1 MCLLV
6 LQVSALKEQKL
17 EDDVSLDEEIDRNW
31 IEVVQGTYRFD
42 HLVQEV
48 WTIRT
53 LVAVTGCFS
62 VVSST
67 LHNSYSI
74 RTEMIIVT
82 VFS

>member
-1 MCLLV
+1 MMCVCLV

-48 WTIRT
+48 WTISN
-53 LVAVTGCFS
+53 TGCS
-62 VVSST
+62 VLGALV
-67 LHNSYSI
+67 
-74 RTEMIIVT
+74 
-82 VFS
+82 

>member
-17 EDDVSLDEEIDRNW
+17 EDDVTLDEEIDRNW

-53 LVAVTGCFS
+53 LVAV
-62 VVSST
+62 
-67 LHNSYSI
+67 YW
-74 RTEMIIVT
+74 
-82 VFS
+82 VF

>member
-53 LVAVTGCFS
+53 LVAVYW
-62 VVSST
+62 V
-67 LHNSYSI
+67 L
-74 RTEMIIVT
+74 
-82 VFS
+82 